1 MKSKALSWLSYVLIG
16 IIIQRFVIVQMCNV
30 RGSVE
35 IGGEYLILPALII
48 ARVALED
55 IFEEE
60 R

>member
-1 MKSKALSWLSYVLIG
+1 M
-16 IIIQRFVIVQMCNV
+16 IVQMCNV

-35 IGGEYLILPALII
+35 IGGEYLVLPALII
-48 ARVALED
+48 TRVALED

>member
-35 IGGEYLILPALII
+35 IGGEYFILPALII

>member
-1 MKSKALSWLSYVLIG
+1 MRNRVLSWLEYISIS
-16 IIIQRFVIVQMCNV
+16 IIVQCFMIVQMCNV

-48 ARVALED
+48 TRVALED